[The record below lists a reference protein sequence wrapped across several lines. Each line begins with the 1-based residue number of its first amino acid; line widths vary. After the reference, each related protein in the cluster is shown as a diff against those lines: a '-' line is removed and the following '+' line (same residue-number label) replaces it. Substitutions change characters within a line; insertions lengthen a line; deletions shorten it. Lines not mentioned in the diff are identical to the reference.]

1 MRKRTPDV
9 LMRLQ
14 ARFIQ
19 LPLKYDAELLA
30 KEVTKFGEE
39 CWLPHPQRFEG
50 NDFLPLISVNGEE
63 ANESFTGQM
72 APTKY
77 LKECPYLV
85 DVLASFGASLG
96 RTRLM
101 RLSGGAE
108 VTPHVDIHYYWRDR
122 MRIHV
127 PIVTQPTVSF
137 HCGGLTVNMAA
148 GECWIFDTFSRHRVI
163 NDATQKRIHLVA
175 DTVGGEGFYNLAAQG
190 RLPEREAP
198 GWAPRPFQ
206 PAGATLDQ
214 LEYESQNMPV
224 VMTPWEIQGHVDFLF
239 REAAQQHPQ
248 FAQVAHICSHFTHV
262 WRALWSTYGE
272 SKAGWPRY
280 RKALD
285 EFAGQIRAARASEVK
300 LRNGSDLY
308 ATLMALVVAPAL
320 GDRRDDTS
328 GETRAD
334 VAAAPVGAPNIVTG
348 TVDPRFD
355 RPIFIV
361 NPPRSGSSL
370 LFETLAQAPNVYT
383 VGGESHS
390 VIEGVRGLGIFAA
403 NFDSNCLG
411 ESHARPEIVAT
422 LRDRFDQLLRNRD
435 GAPPPP
441 GRIRMLE
448 KTPKNALRI
457 PFLAKVFPEAR
468 FVYLYRDP
476 REVLSSMMEAWE
488 SGRFVTYPELQGWTG
503 ERPWSLLLTP
513 GWRDL
518 GRAPLEQIVAKQ
530 WESAMQVLLD
540 SLDALPSD
548 RWSTARYEALIA
560 DPNAEVA
567 RICKAVEWDWDRKLG
582 QELPLARHTVS
593 KPSADKWRGRQKEV
607 ESVLPSISAML
618 DRAAKAAEH

>member
-1 MRKRTPDV
+1 
-9 LMRLQ
+9 MRLQ

-19 LPLKYDAELLA
+19 LPLKYDAERLA

-50 NDFLPLISVNGEE
+50 NDFLPLISINGEPE
-63 ANESFTGQM
+63 NESFTGQM

-77 LKECPYLV
+77 LEECPYLI

-148 GECWIFDTFSRHRVI
+148 GECWIFDTFARHRVI
-163 NDATQKRIHLVA
+163 NDAERKRIHLVA

-198 GWAPRPFQ
+198 GWAPRMFEPL
-206 PAGATLDQ
+206 GATVDQ

-224 VMTPWEIQGHVDFLF
+224 VMTPWEIQNHVDFLF

-248 FAQVAHICSHFTHV
+248 FPHVAMTTSHFTHV

-285 EFAGQIRAARASEVK
+285 DFTAQIRAARANEVK
-300 LRNGSDLY
+300 LRNGSDLH
-308 ATLMALVVAPAL
+308 ATLMALVVTPAL
-320 GDRRDDTS
+320 GDRRDDTT

-334 VAAAPVGAPNIVTG
+334 VAAPPVSAPNINTG
-348 TVDPRFD
+348 AADPRFD

-370 LFETLAQAPNVYT
+370 LFETLAQAPDLYT
-383 VGGESHS
+383 VGGESHQI
-390 VIEGVRGLGIFAA
+390 VEGIRGLGIVAA
-403 NFDSNCLG
+403 NFDSNCLD
-411 ESHARPEIVAT
+411 ESHARPEIVSM
-422 LRDRFDQLLRNRD
+422 LRERFEQQLRNRD
-435 GAPPPP
+435 NAPPGA
-441 GRIRMLE
+441 GRVRMLE

-457 PFLAKVFPEAR
+457 PFLAKAFPEAH
-468 FVYLYRDP
+468 FIYLYRDP
-476 REVLSSMMEAWE
+476 RQVLSSMMEGWE
-488 SGRFVTYPELQGWTG
+488 SGRFVMYPNLPGWTG
-503 ERPWSLLLTP
+503 PRPWSFLLTP
-513 GWRDL
+513 GWRELND
-518 GRAPLEQIVAKQ
+518 APLERLVAGQ
-530 WESAMQVLLD
+530 WSSAMKVLLD
-540 SLDALPSD
+540 SLDQLPTD
-548 RWSTARYEALIA
+548 RWSTARYDALIA
-560 DPNAEVA
+560 DPNAEIA
-567 RICKAVEWDWDRKLG
+567 RICKNVGLDWDRTLG
-582 QELPLARHTVS
+582 QELPIARHTVS
-593 KPSADKWRGRQKEV
+593 KPNADKWRGRGEEI
-607 ESVLPSISAML
+607 ESVLPSIAAML
-618 DRAAKAAEH
+618 DRAANAAQR